1 MPHGNSDRRY
11 LGAGMDPS
19 GSLYR
24 SGEQIFRELE
34 PGQAAFYLSL
44 LDMPQVRAM
53 LGEQIVETSKAADNT
68 LEHRW
73 ISPVSYGFEW
83 PSIMLRDAALLTL
96 DICLRLNQSGMGLK
110 DATPW
115 NVLYDGTRPVFVDF
129 TSIYLHE
136 EGLFWVAYDQFC
148 RLFLFPLVVAS
159 LTSSK
164 VSRSLLMTSASGIT
178 ADELLPLLPSGAV
191 WKKGWLLKRFYIPR
205 LMVKL
210 LESSGQSQQLVQ
222 RSREIRITQQ
232 AREKFFKELRQDVS
246 SMEFSTRRSYWSQYY
261 QDMNSFLNPN
271 KFNQKQKAIADLL
284 ERVKPATVV
293 DIGCN
298 QGGYSILAALSGAK
312 VTAFDT
318 DEDCI
323 TSLYLLAKQRNLSIL
338 PLVMDG
344 VQSSPQCG
352 WRGIQYP
359 PAIERFRSEMA
370 FALALVHHL
379 AISQSQSF
387 ERIVQVLSDYSTK
400 WLVTEF
406 VPLDDARSQEIAM
419 TNRRDLSWYTL
430 DGFLQALS
438 KQYKKVETLPSF
450 PEGRVLCILEK

>member
-1 MPHGNSDRRY
+1 MTQASNDRHY
-11 LGAGMDPS
+11 IGAGMDPS
-19 GSLYR
+19 GSLYQ

-34 PGQAAFYLSL
+34 PSQAEFYLSL
-44 LDMPQVRAM
+44 LDMPPIKAM
-53 LGEQIVETSKAADNT
+53 LGEQIVETSEAVNNT
-68 LEHRW
+68 LEHRR
-73 ISPVSYGFEW
+73 ISPASYSYEW

-96 DICLRLNQSGMGLK
+96 DISLRLNESEMALK

-115 NVLYDGTRPVFVDF
+115 NILYDGTRPIFVDF
-129 TSIYLHE
+129 TSIYPHE
-136 EGLFWVAYDQFC
+136 KGLFWVAYDQFC

-164 VSRSLLMTSASGIT
+164 VSRSVLMTSASGIT
-178 ADELLPLLPSGAV
+178 ADEVVSLLPSGSV
-191 WKKGWLLKRFYIPR
+191 LRKSWLWKRLYLPR
-205 LMVKL
+205 MMVKL
-210 LESSGQSQQLVQ
+210 LESTGQSQQLVQ
-222 RSREIRITQQ
+222 RGREMQITQQ
-232 AREKFFKELRQDVS
+232 ARQKFFKELRQDIS
-246 SMEFSTRRSYWSQYY
+246 SMEFSTGKSYWSQYY
-261 QDMNSFLNPN
+261 EDMNSFLDSK
-271 KFNQKQKAIADLL
+271 KFNQKQKAVADLL
-284 ERVKPATVV
+284 ERSKPSTVV

-298 QGGYSILAALSGAK
+298 QGGYSILAAQRGAK

-323 TSLYLLAKQRNLSIL
+323 TSLYLLAKQKKLDIL

-344 VQSSPQCG
+344 AQSSPQCG

-359 PAIERFRSEMA
+359 AAVERFRSEMA

-387 ERIVQVLSDYSTK
+387 ERIVQILSDYSTK

-406 VPLDDARSQEIAM
+406 VPLEDARSQEISM
-419 TNRRDLSWYTL
+419 TNRRDLNWYTL

-438 KQYKKVETLPSF
+438 KQYKKIETLPSF
-450 PEGRVLCILEK
+450 PEGRVLCICKK